1 MENVVDEKFVLDV
14 KNYQFLYSHP
24 TYIHRRGQGGL
35 GAILPKIFR
44 TYSHFVLWEVVFQT
58 K

>member
-24 TYIHRRGQGGL
+24 TYIHKRGQGGL
-35 GAILPKIFR
+35 GGHSPQN
-44 TYSHFVLWEVVFQT
+44 FQNI
-58 K
+58 